1 MKFMKIG
8 TKPDTFFTEE
18 ATRTVISDIPSDLTI
33 RINNISFLLHKFP
46 LVPKCGLL
54 QRLCPDSESDD
65 SDTVTIDLHD
75 IPGGEDAFEL
85 CAKFCY
91 GITINLSAHNFV
103 PAFCAAKFLR
113 MTESI
118 DKGNFVLKL
127 EAFFSSC
134 ILEGWKDP
142 IVTLQTTIKLPEWSE
157 NLGIIRRCIDS
168 IVEKILTPPPKISWS
183 YTYTRPGFLKKQR
196 QSVPK
201 DWWTEDISDL
211 DIDLFRC
218 IITAVRSTYILP
230 AQLIGEALHVYACRW
245 LPDTRKS
252 QSSGSM
258 SEESL
263 GKGRRIVE
271 SIVSM
276 IPSDRGSV
284 SVGFLLRLVSM
295 AKYLGA
301 SPVTKGEVI
310 RRAGLQFEGA
320 TVGDMLFP
328 SHSSSDDHFYDIDLV
343 AAVLESYLVLYWR
356 RQSAENAHLRTSIRK
371 TGKLIDSYLQVV
383 ARDAKM
389 PVSKLVSLAE
399 ALPQCARED
408 HDGLY
413 KAINIY
419 LKEHPDVSKAD
430 KKRLCRMLDCQKLSR
445 EIRGHAVKNERLPLR
460 TVVQLVFFDQ
470 EVRCSRTREE
480 ESSNN
485 VEQEEANT
493 RIQGDSTFA
502 TKVDPIH
509 RRNSYGVFC
518 YLEKIMVQ
526 CLDGLKHLCAAVISC
541 CDADLY
547 KQPKGLEDPEA
558 LARDTVFSVS
568 EIEALYELFKKIS
581 SAVIDDG
588 LINKEE
594 FQLALFKTNKKESLF
609 ADRVFDLFDTK
620 HNGIL
625 DFEEFARA
633 LSVFHPNAPIDDK
646 IEFSF
651 QLYDLKQQGF
661 IERQEVKQMV
671 VATLAESGMN
681 LSDDVIESIID
692 KTFEEA
698 DTKHDGKIDK
708 EEWRSLVL
716 RHPSLLKN
724 MTLQYLKLYLVLVLV
739 VEMSEKGGKGFS
751 LPKSSLKST
760 ANNGS
765 PDLNFNFSSPKS
777 DGKFATPIGKGDWA
791 KGGKGEKAVNG
802 GKTSVAKE
810 AKSLELRVEQGN
822 QGTVKCIMDC
832 EAANIL
838 EGIQEQMVMLS
849 EDSTIKLPES
859 FNMGLQYAKT
869 GSYYTN
875 PQSVRQVLETLSKYG
890 VTDSEICVI
899 GNACP
904 ETTDEV
910 FALVRSLEVK
920 RSRLIEPLKDV
931 LDELAKLK
939 QSS

>member
-183 YTYTRPGFLKKQR
+183 YTYTRPGFLKK
-196 QSVPK
+196 SVPK

-258 SEESL
+258 SEESV

-284 SVGFLLRLVSM
+284 SVGFLLRLLSM

-383 ARDAKM
+383 ARDVKM

-399 ALPQCARED
+399 ALPRCARED

-493 RIQGDSTFA
+493 RSLGDSTFA
-502 TKVDPIH
+502 TKVDPMH
-509 RRNSYGVFC
+509 RRNRSQHKAVASDPGSAALTLSLPVHNPSRLTKKHSRKQVNYGVFC

-661 IERQEVKQMV
+661 IERQERRYQKSELEYILVKQMV

-692 KTFEEA
+692 K
-698 DTKHDGKIDK
+698 
-708 EEWRSLVL
+708 VL
-716 RHPSLLKN
+716 P
-724 MTLQYLKLYLVLVLV
+724 
-739 VEMSEKGGKGFS
+739 
-751 LPKSSLKST
+751 
-760 ANNGS
+760 
-765 PDLNFNFSSPKS
+765 
-777 DGKFATPIGKGDWA
+777 
-791 KGGKGEKAVNG
+791 
-802 GKTSVAKE
+802 
-810 AKSLELRVEQGN
+810 
-822 QGTVKCIMDC
+822 
-832 EAANIL
+832 
-838 EGIQEQMVMLS
+838 
-849 EDSTIKLPES
+849 
-859 FNMGLQYAKT
+859 
-869 GSYYTN
+869 
-875 PQSVRQVLETLSKYG
+875 
-890 VTDSEICVI
+890 
-899 GNACP
+899 
-904 ETTDEV
+904 
-910 FALVRSLEVK
+910 
-920 RSRLIEPLKDV
+920 
-931 LDELAKLK
+931 
-939 QSS
+939 